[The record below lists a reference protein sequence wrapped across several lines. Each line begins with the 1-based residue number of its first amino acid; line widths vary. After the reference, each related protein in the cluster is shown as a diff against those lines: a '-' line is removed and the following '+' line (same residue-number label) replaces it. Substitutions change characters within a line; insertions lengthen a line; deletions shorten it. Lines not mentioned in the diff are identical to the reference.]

1 MLLTGDCSRLM
12 EDSSY
17 LRIHRD
23 HVVALECDPLVTAID
38 LCIHPVL
45 EVLPHDSVNDIRQV
59 GSAELLYLFARR
71 QGSLNISIILGKVE
85 DVLDGKTLELRNIYD
100 FDVVAVDDGLD
111 SHGEISQVPYG
122 DGFIAWQV
130 CSDLRREE
138 TVHL

>member
-1 MLLTGDCSRLM
+1 MLLTGDGRRLM

-17 LRIHRD
+17 LRIHGD
-23 HVVALECDPLVTAID
+23 HVVAFESNSLVTAVD

-45 EVLPHDSVNDIRQV
+45 EVLTHNSVYNIGQV
-59 GSAELLYLFARR
+59 GTAELLYLFARR
-71 QGSLNISIILGKVE
+71 QGPLNISIILGKVE

-100 FDVVAVDDGLD
+100 FDVVTVDDGLD

-130 CSDLRREE
+130 CSDLRGEE
-138 TVHL
+138 AVHL

>member
-1 MLLTGDCSRLM
+1 MLLTGDGRRLV

-23 HVVALECDPLVTAID
+23 HVVAFECDPLVTAVD

-45 EVLPHDSVNDIRQV
+45 EVLPHDGVDDICQV
-59 GSAELLYLFARR
+59 GTTELLDLFAGR
-71 QGSLNISIILGKVE
+71 QCPLNISIVLSEVE
-85 DVLDGKTLELRNIYD
+85 DVLDGEALELRNIYD
-100 FDVVAVDDGLD
+100 FDVVAIDDGLD

>member
-1 MLLTGDCSRLM
+1 MLLTGDGRRLM

-17 LRIHRD
+17 LRIHGD
-23 HVVALECDPLVTAID
+23 HVVALECNPLVTAVD
-38 LCIHPVL
+38 LCIDPVL
-45 EVLPHDSVNDIRQV
+45 KVLPYDGVDNIGQV
-59 GSAELLYLFARR
+59 CTTELLDLFAGR
-71 QGSLNISIILGKVE
+71 QCPLNISIVLSEVE
-85 DVLDGKTLELRNIYD
+85 DVLDGEALELRNIYD

>member
-1 MLLTGDCSRLM
+1 MLLTGDGRRLM

-17 LRIHRD
+17 LRIHGD
-23 HVVALECDPLVTAID
+23 HFVALECNPLVSAID
-38 LCIHPVL
+38 LCIDPVL
-45 EVLPHDSVNDIRQV
+45 EILTHDGVNNIGQV
-59 GSAELLYLFARR
+59 GTTELLDLFAGR
-71 QGSLNISIILGKVE
+71 QCPLNISIVLSEVE
-85 DVLDGKTLELRNIYD
+85 DVLDGEALELRNIYD
-100 FDVVAVDDGLD
+100 FNVVAIDDGLD

>member
-1 MLLTGDCSRLM
+1 M

-23 HVVALECDPLVTAID
+23 HVVAFECDPLVTAVD
-38 LCIHPVL
+38 LCIDPVL
-45 EVLPHDSVNDIRQV
+45 KVLPHDGVDDICQV
-59 GSAELLYLFARR
+59 GTTKLLDLFAGR
-71 QGSLNISIILGKVE
+71 QCPLNISIVLSEVE
-85 DVLDGKTLELRNIYD
+85 DVLDGEALELRNIYD